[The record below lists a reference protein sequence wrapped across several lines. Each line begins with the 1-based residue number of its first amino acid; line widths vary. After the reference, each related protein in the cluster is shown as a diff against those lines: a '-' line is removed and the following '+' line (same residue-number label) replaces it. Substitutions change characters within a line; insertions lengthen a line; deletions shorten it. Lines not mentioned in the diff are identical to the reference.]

1 MIIQLDTLITTPSEG
16 RCDLYYYLTQHKMTS
31 MSYILLCRIKI

>member
-16 RCDLYYYLTQHKMTS
+16 RCDLYYLFDAKQNDV